1 MIAGVVLAAGASR
14 RFADGR
20 GAQKLVAPAAGKPV
34 VRWTVERV
42 LASRVDHV
50 VVVTGYER
58 DAVKSALSNLHVR
71 IAHNPNFARGLGASL
86 EAGIAALPAAV
97 TGAIIVLGD
106 QPTVSTAVIDKLV
119 DVWHERRMP
128 IVAPLYR
135 GVRGNPVLFAASVFH
150 ELRAVGGDHGA
161 RDIITRSPERVTL
174 LDVDA
179 EMPLDVD
186 DRASLDAVSRALAA
200 DPATTGSP

>member
-34 VRWTVERV
+34 VRWTVERL
-42 LASRVDHV
+42 LAARIDEV
-50 VVVTGYER
+50 VVVTGHER
-58 DAVKSALSNLHVR
+58 DAVRAALANLRVR
-71 IAHNPNFARGLGASL
+71 VVDNPHFSRGLGASL
-86 EAGIAALPAAV
+86 ETGIAALPAAV
-97 TGAIIVLGD
+97 TGAIIALGD

-119 DVWHERRMP
+119 DAWHERRMP

-135 GVRGNPVLFAASVFH
+135 GVRGNPVLFAASLFP

-161 RDIITRSPERVTL
+161 RDIIARSPDRVTL
-174 LDVDA
+174 VDVDA
-179 EMPLDVD
+179 DMPLDVD
-186 DRASLDAVSRALAA
+186 DRASLDAVVRFLGASA
-200 DPATTGSP
+200 